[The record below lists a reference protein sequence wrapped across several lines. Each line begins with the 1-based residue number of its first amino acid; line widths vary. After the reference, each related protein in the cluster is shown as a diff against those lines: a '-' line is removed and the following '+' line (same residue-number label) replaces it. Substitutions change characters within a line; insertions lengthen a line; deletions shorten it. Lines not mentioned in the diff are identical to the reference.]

1 MSELRRQVLSEIKRR
16 RLIFITIA
24 ILTLSYISIIF
35 VFGDS
40 GLIKYI
46 EMKEK
51 KAKLEKEIKEIEL
64 MNVRLRKELQLLK
77 ENPFY
82 IEKYAREEYRMAR
95 PDEYIFMYER

>member
-16 RLIFITIA
+16 RLVF
-24 ILTLSYISIIF
+24 LTLSILTFIYVCIIL

-40 GLIKYI
+40 GLIKY
-46 EMKEK
+46 MKMRGK
-51 KAKLEKEIKEIEL
+51 KARLEREIREIEL
-64 MNVRLRKELQLLK
+64 MNSDLRREIQLLR

-82 IEKYAREEYRMAR
+82 IEKHAREDQRMAR

>member
-46 EMKEK
+46 EMKGK

>member
-1 MSELRRQVLSEIKRR
+1 MSELRRQVISEVKKR
-16 RLIFITIA
+16 RLIF
-24 ILTLSYISIIF
+24 LTLSILTFIYVCIIL

-40 GLIKYI
+40 GLIKYM

-51 KAKLEKEIKEIEL
+51 KARLEREIKEIES
-64 MNVRLRKELQLLK
+64 MNSELKRELQLLK

-82 IEKYAREEYRMAR
+82 IEKHAREEYRMAR

>member
-95 PDEYIFMYER
+95 PDEYIFIYER

>member
-64 MNVRLRKELQLLK
+64 MNVRLKKELQLLK

-82 IEKYAREEYRMAR
+82 IEKYAREEYHMAR